1 MYETRVTAYIFGRL
15 IQLVP
20 LLWAGAS
27 LVFILMRLI
36 PGDPAVVMLGA
47 TATPEELQALRR
59 SLGLD
64 GPMFEQYLRYFG
76 RLLQGDL
83 GRSIFYHEEVGAL
96 VLGALPATLQLAAGA
111 LLLAVLIAIPLGS
124 VAAVKRGGFVDRLSM
139 VLAVAGAS
147 VPGFWLGV
155 LFILVFSV
163 QLRWLPSTG
172 VGGPP
177 WTLDG
182 LRHLVMPMVALAV
195 GLLASTTRLTRSSM
209 LDVLGEDYIRTAHS
223 KGLRTWF
230 VVMRHGL
237 PNALIPI
244 VTNIGLQAGALLGGA
259 LFIET
264 VFAWPGL
271 GRLGVDAMGRR
282 DYPLIQGVVLL
293 TMGVFATVNLVVDV
307 LYARLDPRI
316 RYR

>member
-1 MYETRVTAYIFGRL
+1 
-15 IQLVP
+15 
-20 LLWAGAS
+20 
-27 LVFILMRLI
+27 
-36 PGDPAVVMLGA
+36 
-47 TATPEELQALRR
+47 
-59 SLGLD
+59 
-64 GPMFEQYLRYFG
+64 
-76 RLLQGDL
+76 
-83 GRSIFYHEEVGAL
+83 
-96 VLGALPATLQLAAGA
+96 
-111 LLLAVLIAIPLGS
+111 
-124 VAAVKRGGFVDRLSM
+124 VKRGGFVDRLSM